1 MASAIWLVMIRK
13 VAEVVSDKRFTR
25 GTVWPYLANCLHS
38 WATGAWLGR
47 VTVSAARAPAAT
59 SDFVGLR
66 HGGSVRP
73 PGPFG

>member
-25 GTVWPYLANCLHS
+25 ATVWPYLTNCLHS

-59 SDFVGLR
+59 SEFVGLR
-66 HGGSVRP
+66 HGGACDRRA
-73 PGPFG
+73 PFG